1 VLRRA
6 ARLSKASH
14 ILLKGVPTT
23 ATSGDLRRAV
33 MLAGVQGITE
43 VSLIYQHFAPTGQ
56 AVLTVAVPD
65 YTRDALR
72 AAKNIT
78 FTGCEE
84 INASLTIDS
93 RFFRQRSRGVQ
104 GRADALNRGLLGSG
118 ASAGFPSGR
127 TVTIS
132 GVPGKVTVKNIRQL
146 VQEFQ
151 LADDETNSVLQA
163 PLLETKFSMYARFI
177 IVLASESEAQR
188 LVRKFHLTPFK
199 NLASSQL
206 MTAAV
211 IY

>member
-1 VLRRA
+1 
-6 ARLSKASH
+6 LSRGLTQASH
-14 ILLKGVPTT
+14 ILLRGLPTS

-33 MLAGVQGITE
+33 MLAGVQGVIDA
-43 VSLIYQHFAPTGQ
+43 SLIYHRFAPTGQ
-56 AVLTVAVPD
+56 AVLTMAVPD

-78 FTGCEE
+78 FTGHEE
-84 INASLTIDS
+84 ISASLTTDP

-118 ASAGFPSGR
+118 PSAGFPSGR

-132 GVPGKVTVKNIRQL
+132 GVPGKVTVQNMRQL
-146 VQEFQ
+146 VEGFQ
-151 LADDETNSVLQA
+151 LADDEMNSVLQA
-163 PLLETKFSMYARFI
+163 PLPEGKFSMYARF
-177 IVLASESEAQR
+177 VVLLASESEAER
-188 LVRKFHLTPFK
+188 LVRKLHLTPFRGQE
-199 NLASSQL
+199 SSLQY